1 MIGNCHYK
9 VMSKAP
15 KADPGSVP
23 RFHSQFM
30 NHLFELFIFL
40 QGSSLIG

>member
-1 MIGNCHYK
+1 MIGHFPYK

-15 KADPGSVP
+15 KADPGSVH

-30 NHLFELFIFL
+30 NYLFELFNIFDF
-40 QGSSLIG
+40 